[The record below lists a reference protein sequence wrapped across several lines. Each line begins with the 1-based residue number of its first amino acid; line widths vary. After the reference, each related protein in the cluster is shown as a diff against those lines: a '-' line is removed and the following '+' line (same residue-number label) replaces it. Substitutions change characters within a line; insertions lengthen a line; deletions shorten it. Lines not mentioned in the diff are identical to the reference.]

1 MKYDVLILKC
11 FENAFTGGSFESYT
25 KLFYAFI
32 ISSFTQVSWYSGVH
46 EVFTVF
52 YIVDVFIIFQ
62 HIIQPLKIKKV
73 VDA

>member
-1 MKYDVLILKC
+1 M
-11 FENAFTGGSFESYT
+11 FENAFTGGSHLRF
-25 KLFYAFI
+25 K
-32 ISSFTQVSWYSGVH
+32 QVSWYSDVH

-52 YIVDVFIIFQ
+52 YVVDVYIIFQ

>member
-1 MKYDVLILKC
+1 M
-11 FENAFTGGSFESYT
+11 FENAFIGGLTYILH
-25 KLFYAFI
+25 K
-32 ISSFTQVSWYSGVH
+32 YSGVH

-52 YIVDVFIIFQ
+52 YVVDVFIIFQ

>member
-1 MKYDVLILKC
+1 M
-11 FENAFTGGSFESYT
+11 FENAFTGGLTY
-25 KLFYAFI
+25 I
-32 ISSFTQVSWYSGVH
+32 FTQVSWYSCVH

-52 YIVDVFIIFQ
+52 YVVDVFIIFQ